1 MSCSRASLHGGAEGT
16 RQVVHYAGR
25 LPRLTDLQVSVVV
38 LAQQLQEAQDVL
50 HDADLDGEL
59 LHLLLLQSLNTHKLH
74 VHVRLLFYIFYIYIS
89 IICAC
94 MSVCVHIHA
103 CVCLYVSIAM
113 GVCVYMCE
121 CVCVRVCA
129 CACVFAC
136 LCV

>member
-74 VHVRLLFYIFYIYIS
+74 VHVRLFFNIFFIYIYHMCMHECV
-89 IICAC
+89 CAYTC
-94 MSVCVHIHA
+94 MCVFVCKHSHGCVCVH
-103 CVCLYVSIAM
+103 V
-113 GVCVYMCE
+113 
-121 CVCVRVCA
+121 
-129 CACVFAC
+129 
-136 LCV
+136 